1 MVISVKAVR
10 EQVNSDL
17 VITGLLRVKFDPRV
31 TLQKEVSEELI
42 NFLENESTEPL
53 FQQMSDFAEAPGY
66 GLPGVLY
73 ELSSRGAQAYTSF
86 AEEFA
91 KEREFEKEKSF
102 KEEGSLI

>member
-53 FQQMSDFAEAPGY
+53 FQQMSDLPKLRATVCPGFCMNQALEAHRR
-66 GLPGVLY
+66 LY
-73 ELSSRGAQAYTSF
+73 
-86 AEEFA
+86 
-91 KEREFEKEKSF
+91 
-102 KEEGSLI
+102 